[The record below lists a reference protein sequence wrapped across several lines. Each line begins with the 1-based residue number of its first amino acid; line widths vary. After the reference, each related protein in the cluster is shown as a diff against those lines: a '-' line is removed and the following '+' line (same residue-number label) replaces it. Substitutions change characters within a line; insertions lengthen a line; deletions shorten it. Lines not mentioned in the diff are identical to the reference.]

1 MNIEMPSIVF
11 WGILLIAYWI
21 ITNLLGRDKEMVAL
35 PFYLLGFLLTITYLV
50 YLTYWIYS
58 HWNNLP
64 INIHLT

>member
-21 ITNLLGRDKEMVAL
+21 ITNLLGRDKGMVAL
-35 PFYLLGFLLTITYLV
+35 PFYLLGFLLTITYLI

-64 INIHLT
+64 ININLT